1 VGTAGLVLLDL
12 ALLLAVAR
20 ALGGLL
26 ERLRQPRVL
35 GEVLAGLVL
44 GASLLGALPGD
55 PSGQLFTSEAL
66 GVLRRLGEIAV
77 VAYLFVVGAELDARA
92 LRREGAAVALVGVV
106 SFAVPWVAGAALAW
120 TLHDDVAG
128 DPPLLAF
135 MLFLG
140 TALAVT
146 ALPVL
151 ARIVDARGLRD
162 RPAGRIALGAA
173 AGQELL
179 VWPAL
184 AAAVALGGGGA
195 SGAGAAPAAVVGLG
209 AAALA
214 LVLVLARLAVP
225 HLAAR
230 RPRLAGPA
238 ALAALG
244 LSAVATEAAGLHLVV
259 GALLFGAALPPG
271 PREAGLTLLRSRA
284 ARVASAALL
293 PLFFALPALRVDV
306 WALGADGLGLF
317 ALVLAVAVAAKLLSA
332 AAAAGLAGV
341 PRGEALTVGT
351 LMNARGLVELVVLSV
366 GLEAGLIDERLYAVM
381 VLMALVTTLAT
392 GPLID
397 LLARPSRRRPAPGR
411 PAAEVP
417 GPPMSSGRPRRPR
430 TMSHPAP
437 DAPS

>member
-1 VGTAGLVLLDL
+1 MLLDL

-20 ALGGLL
+20 VLGGLL

-55 PSGQLFTSEAL
+55 PSGQLFAPEAL
-66 GVLRRLGEIAV
+66 DVLRRLGEVAV

-92 LRREGAAVALVGVV
+92 LRREGSAVALVAVG
-106 SFAVPWVAGAALAW
+106 SFAVPWVAGVALAW
-120 TLHDDVAG
+120 ALHDDLAVA
-128 DPPLLAF
+128 PPLAAF

-146 ALPVL
+146 AFPVL
-151 ARIVDARGLRD
+151 ARIVDARDLRH

-173 AGQELL
+173 AAQELL

-184 AAAVALGGGGA
+184 AAAVALGGGG
-195 SGAGAAPAAVVGLG
+195 SPGAGAGPGAVIGYG

-214 LVLVLARLAVP
+214 LVLLLARVAVP
-225 HLAAR
+225 RLAAR
-230 RPRLAGPA
+230 RPALAGPA
-238 ALAALG
+238 ALVALA
-244 LSAVATEAAGLHLVV
+244 LSAAATELAGLHLVV
-259 GALLFGAALPPG
+259 GAIVFGAALTPG
-271 PREAGLTLLRSRA
+271 PREAALALLRSRA
-284 ARVASAALL
+284 AVVATATLL

-306 WALGADGLGLF
+306 WALGADGLVLF
-317 ALVLAVAVAAKLLSA
+317 ALVLTVAVAAKLLSA
-332 AAAAGLAGV
+332 AAAAALAGV

-397 LLARPSRRRPAPGR
+397 LLAGPSRRRPPRGLL
-411 PAAEVP
+411 AAEV

-430 TMSHPAP
+430 SMSHPAP